1 VTGPEGPPERL
12 RPDGDH
18 REVSQQS
25 TSSSS
30 DRPRSRNRKGRDS
43 GKVARLSV
51 TSPQPAP
58 PVVSPV
64 QGLSADQ
71 PESSS
76 SHAPES
82 SSSRLSRIAA
92 HQARLVEEQGRSR
105 DLGNEGPG
113 RGGANNS
120 SGGANRRVT
129 FADQPTMRPY
139 YQNETDQQQLRQD
152 SAAQLQ
158 AAEMMRND
166 LSRLQQRRERRRASR
181 GARQQQQEGQ
191 QSPAT
196 EVSSAEFPWVEA
208 PEEEQAPDGRL
219 GRSRDRSRRDASRS
233 RARESYSP
241 EREESR
247 TRDRDA
253 RGSSRPDWDAH
264 FAQVKARRE
273 DRRLERERSRSPSPD
288 RGNEGPNQDNEG
300 PER

>member
-1 VTGPEGPPERL
+1 VTGPEVPPEQL
-12 RPDGDH
+12 SPDDDH
-18 REVSQQS
+18 REVPQQS

-30 DRPRSRNRKGRDS
+30 GRPRSRNEEERDS

-71 PESSS
+71 RELSS
-76 SHAPES
+76 SHAPEL
-82 SSSRLSRIAA
+82 SSSRLRRIAA
-92 HQARLVEEQGRSR
+92 HQARLVEGRGRSR

-139 YQNETDQQQLRQD
+139 YRDDTNQQQFRQD
-152 SAAQLQ
+152 SAAQQQ
-158 AAEMMRND
+158 AAEVMRND
-166 LSRLQQRRERRRASR
+166 LSRRQKKRERRRASR
-181 GARQQQQEGQ
+181 RARQQQQEGQ
-191 QSPAT
+191 QSPVT

-208 PEEEQAPDGRL
+208 QEEEEQAPDGRP
-219 GRSRDRSRRDASRS
+219 GRSRRDASS
-233 RARESYSP
+233 RARE
-241 EREESR
+241 ESR
-247 TRDRDA
+247 IRDRDA

-264 FAQVKARRE
+264 FAQVEARRE
-273 DRRLERERSRSPSPD
+273 ARREEQEAKRNPSPD
-288 RGNEGPNQDNEG
+288 RGNEGPSQDNEG
-300 PER
+300 NGR